1 MRQTTAESGRWE
13 RTQSDC
19 ENRRRFEEEMSADG
33 AGLRDRARRGGR
45 VTRRADGRGENAG
58 GGNSEIAVS
67 ARRAGVAASG
77 SDAGGLQSAG
87 KRSGALPRLRGSVA
101 AARGRR

>member
-1 MRQTTAESGRWE
+1 MRQATVESGRRE

-19 ENRRRFEEEMSADG
+19 ENRWRFEEEMSADG
-33 AGLRDRARRGGR
+33 AGLRDRASGGGR
-45 VTRRADGRGENAG
+45 VACRAGGRAENAG

-67 ARRAGVAASG
+67 TRRAGVAASG
-77 SDAGGLQSAG
+77 SDARGLQSAG

-101 AARGRR
+101 AAGGRR